1 MENGQLM
8 THLARMK
15 SSFAEAEYVIDD
27 CFGSEQRSKTF
38 CAQSLNTNFNKN
50 DFCETTF
57 TLMQHVRRFKDSL
70 QDLEEAVKDY
80 KVINRN
86 HEELTEKLV
95 QKMVETTKNELM
107 KFIPQPEENSKPK
120 KHIVSQEK
128 QVLIIN
134 DIEKKDIENNKSF
147 SNALKEN
154 LSNKLQKIPVMKSTV
169 NREGKAIL
177 VFPTP
182 ETCAKAKESLK
193 TA

>member
-1 MENGQLM
+1 MENGQSM

-107 KFIPQPEENSKPK
+107 IFIPQP
-120 KHIVSQEK
+120 
-128 QVLIIN
+128 
-134 DIEKKDIENNKSF
+134 
-147 SNALKEN
+147 KEN
-154 LSNKLQKIPVMKSTV
+154 GKSSSEVLS
-169 NREGKAIL
+169 
-177 VFPTP
+177 
-182 ETCAKAKESLK
+182 SLK
-193 TA
+193 SICTLPPLKV